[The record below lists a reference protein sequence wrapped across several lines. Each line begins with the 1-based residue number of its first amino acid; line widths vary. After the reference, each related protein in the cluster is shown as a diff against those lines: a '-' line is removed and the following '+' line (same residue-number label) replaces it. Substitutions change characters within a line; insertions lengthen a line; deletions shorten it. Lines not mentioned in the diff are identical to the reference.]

1 MAGDAHRFT
10 RPINITTETSPGDL
24 RARMVDK
31 IAAAGY
37 LHSGPVENAMRTV
50 PRHLFLPAATLEQAY
65 TDDSVTTKPGI
76 DGGRPLSCASKP
88 TVVAMML
95 EQLKIRPGDRI
106 LEIGAGT
113 GYNAALLA
121 ELAGRTGEVSTVDID
136 PDVTAQARRT
146 LEATGYGRVQVITG
160 DGALGVA
167 ENAPYTRIIVTVGP
181 SDLPPAWREQLA
193 SGGRLVVP
201 LHWRGQARSVAF
213 THEEGHLRAEES
225 QLCGFIP
232 MIGQDGERTG
242 HIDPDGH
249 VTLYWD
255 SDQAI
260 DPTMLQGVLAQPQT
274 TTWSSV
280 KVGANQPFD
289 GVWLRLTGAEPGT
302 CRIAA
307 ASAAVKAGLCT
318 PAIPLRS
325 PALVEEASL
334 AYFTL
339 RRLEDPAQHL
349 WELGAIGHGVAGPQ
363 LAERLCEQIRA
374 WDEDRNA
381 QPVITAYPAGTPEE
395 KSLSGPII
403 NKRHIR
409 LVVSY

>member
-1 MAGDAHRFT
+1 MNT
-10 RPINITTETSPGDL
+10 TTETSRGDL

-37 LHSGPVENAMRTV
+37 LRSGPVENAMRTV
-50 PRHLFLPAATLEQAY
+50 PRHLFLPTMTPEQAY
-65 TDDSVTTKPGI
+65 TDDSVTTKPGVA
-76 DGGRPLSCASKP
+76 GGRPLSCASKP
-88 TVVAMML
+88 TIVALRL
-95 EQLKIRPGDRI
+95 EQLKVCPGAHI

-113 GYNAALLA
+113 GYNAALLT
-121 ELAGRTGEVSTVDID
+121 ELAGPNGEVTTIDIY
-136 PDVTAQARRT
+136 PDVTAQARRA
-146 LEATGYGRVQVITG
+146 LQATGYDRVQVITG
-160 DGALGVA
+160 DGALGMA
-167 ENAPYTRIIVTVGP
+167 ENAPYNQIIVTVGP
-181 SDLPPAWREQLA
+181 SDLPPAWQQQLA
-193 SGGRLVVP
+193 PGGRLVVP

-213 THEEGHLRAEES
+213 THQDGHLQAEES

-232 MIGQDGERTG
+232 MVGQDEEHTG

-249 VTLYWD
+249 VTLSWD

-260 DPTMLQGVLAQPQT
+260 DLTTLQGVLTQSQT
-274 TTWSSV
+274 ATWSGV
-280 KVGANQPFD
+280 RIGAHQPFD
-289 GVWLRLTGAEPGT
+289 GAWLRLTGTEPGT

-307 ASAAVKAGLCT
+307 AAPAVKAGLCT
-318 PAIPLRS
+318 PAIPIRS

-339 RRLEDPAQHL
+339 HRLEDPAQHL
-349 WELGAIGHGVAGPQ
+349 WELGAIGHGPVGPQ

-374 WDEDRNA
+374 WDADRSA

-395 KSLSGPII
+395 KLPSGRVI

>member
-1 MAGDAHRFT
+1 MDA
-10 RPINITTETSPGDL
+10 TTETSPGDL
-24 RARMVDK
+24 RAHMVDK
-31 IAAAGY
+31 IVTAGY
-37 LHSGPVENAMRTV
+37 LHSRPVENAMRTV
-50 PRHLFLPAATLEQAY
+50 PRHLFLSAATLEQAY
-65 TDDSVTTKPGI
+65 TDDSVTTKPGV

-95 EQLKIRPGDRI
+95 EQLEVRPGERI

-121 ELAGRTGEVSTVDID
+121 ELAGPNGEVTTVDID
-136 PDVTAQARRT
+136 PDVAAQARRA
-146 LEATGYGRVQVITG
+146 LDATGYGRIQVITR

-167 ENAPYTRIIVTVGP
+167 ENAPYDRIIVTVGP
-181 SDLPPAWREQLA
+181 SDLPPSWQEQLA
-193 SGGRLVVP
+193 PGGRLVAP

-213 THEEGHLRAEES
+213 IRKEGHLRAEES

-232 MIGQDGERTG
+232 MIGQDGEHTG

-260 DPTMLQGVLAQPQT
+260 DPTTLQGVLAQPQT
-274 TTWSSV
+274 ATWSGV
-280 KVGANQPFD
+280 RIGANQPFD

-307 ASAAVKAGLCT
+307 AVPAVKAGLCT
-318 PAIPLRS
+318 PAIPIRS
-325 PALVEEASL
+325 PALVDETSL

-339 RRLEDPAQHL
+339 RRLEGPAQHL
-349 WELGAIGHGVAGPQ
+349 WELGAIGHGLAGPQ
-363 LAERLCEQIRA
+363 LAERLCQQIRA
-374 WDEDRNA
+374 WDHDRSA
-381 QPVITAYPAGTPEE
+381 QPVITAYPAGTSDE
-395 KSLSGPII
+395 KLLSGPVI